1 MKRFAIVLGLAS
13 ALAVAGCSTVPS
25 GGPITV
31 PNITG
36 TTLTAP
42 GGVTDAIKQVQ
53 TTAQQI
59 CSFVP
64 TAQTVANV
72 LSVFGVPGVDTAASI
87 ANQIC
92 SAVGKAGSR
101 RGVRMK
107 AAIARGGKRV
117 VIEGKHVR

>member
-1 MKRFAIVLGLAS
+1 MKRFVILLGLAS
-13 ALAVAGCSTVPS
+13 ALALAGCASQP

-31 PNITG
+31 PNING
-36 TTLTAP
+36 TSLTAP

-72 LSVFGVPGVDTAASI
+72 LAVFGVPGVDTATSI

-92 SAVGKAGSR
+92 SAVGKAGAR
-101 RGVRMK
+101 RGVHT
-107 AAIARGGKRV
+107 IPVLARGGKRV
-117 VIEGKHVR
+117 MIYGAHVR

>member
-1 MKRFAIVLGLAS
+1 MRLFAIPFVLAS
-13 ALAVAGCSTVPS
+13 LALAGCASVPS
-25 GGPITV
+25 GNPITV

-36 TTLTAP
+36 TSLTAP
-42 GGVTDAIKQVQ
+42 GGVTDAIRQVQ
-53 TTAQQI
+53 TTAQQN

-72 LSVFGVPGVDTAASI
+72 LSMFGVPGVDTATSI

-101 RGVRMK
+101 RGVHMK
-107 AAIARGGKRV
+107 PVIARGGKRV